1 MVAVTEA
8 NARAAANAAD
18 RLLKDAFLQEA
29 LDEMIELGTVTAMRG
44 ADAAAREEARQQVL
58 AILRLRENL
67 QAVFETWQSAA
78 HTLYQQRAN
87 E

>member
-1 MVAVTEA
+1 
-8 NARAAANAAD
+8 
-18 RLLKDAFLQEA
+18 
-29 LDEMIELGTVTAMRG
+29 MIELGTVTAMRG

-67 QAVFETWQSAA
+67 QAVFENWQSAA
-78 HTLYQQRAN
+78 QLLHWQQAN

>member
-1 MVAVTEA
+1 MVAITEA

-67 QAVFETWQSAA
+67 QAVFENWRSAA
-78 HTLYQQRAN
+78 QLLQQQRAN